1 MMKYLNVIVDSNT
14 NSTDELY
21 TYACDIEGAAV
32 GSRVKVS
39 FGTRKRL
46 IDAYVAQV
54 LEEPPEGI
62 PAGKIKKIAELDKD
76 FSLSEE
82 AMSTALWMHRRYLCR
97 YIEAVNCFLPSFN
110 SRNGRSRDPF
120 EDIEQRPEEA
130 KELTEAQRKAAAEIG
145 AAVESGEHSIFL
157 LHGVTGSG
165 KTEVYLQAMEK
176 TLKEGRQGIVLVPEI
191 SLTPQTVQRFVDR
204 FGKDIIA
211 VLHSRLTPA
220 QKDAEYKR
228 IMTGEAGLVIGAR
241 SAIFAPLRDIGLI
254 VIDEEHE
261 TSYKSDK
268 SPKYDAIE
276 LAVRRAQTQKAVLIL
291 GSATPSVQDYYR
303 SSQGIFRR
311 IELPA
316 RYNEN
321 PLPRVEI
328 ADMTLEVKAGNRSPF
343 SKALV
348 EEMDRCLKEKKQVIL
363 FLNRRGYSNHVSCR
377 ECGYVVTCP
386 ECGIAMP
393 YHKDIG
399 RCVCH
404 YCGRSVPL
412 PKVCPDCGSKII
424 GMYGVGTQQV
434 EEKAKELF
442 PEARTERVDLDTVS
456 KKGALEAI
464 LRRFEKKKTD
474 ILIGTQLVAK
484 GLDFDNVGL
493 VGVISADTSLN
504 IPDFRSGER
513 SFQLMTQAAGRSG
526 RGSEQGL
533 VIIQTYDPENAVI
546 RAASRHDYLE
556 FYGHE
561 LEIRRAVSYPP
572 FSYIFQIISA
582 DPDAEKAEAAALRWA
597 EQLRSS
603 FGGSCAVL
611 GPAATT
617 RLKLGGMYRFQIL
630 VKAPAGL
637 RQAAAEK
644 IGELKKE
651 FIKGEGAPELISI
664 DINPY
669 SFM

>member
-1 MMKYLNVIVDSNT
+1 MKYLNVIVDSNT

-21 TYACDIEGAAV
+21 TYACDTEGAAV

-39 FGTRKRL
+39 FGSRKKL
-46 IDAYVAQV
+46 IDGYVAQV
-54 LEEPPEGI
+54 LDEPPEGI
-62 PAGKIKKIAELDKD
+62 PENKIKRIAGLDTE

-97 YIEAVNCFLPSFN
+97 YIEAVNCFLPSFS
-110 SRNGRSRDPF
+110 SRNGRSKDPF
-120 EDIEQRPEEA
+120 ADIEERPEEP
-130 KELTEAQRKAAAEIG
+130 KELTDAQKKAVSEIEAALDSR
-145 AAVESGEHSIFL
+145 EHSIYL

-165 KTEVYLQAMEK
+165 KTEIYLRSMEK
-176 TLKEGRQGIVLVPEI
+176 TLAKGRQGIVLVPEI

-204 FGKDIIA
+204 FGKAGIA

-228 IMTGEAGLVIGAR
+228 IMTGEAKLVIGAR
-241 SAIFAPLRDIGLI
+241 SAVFAPMDNIGLI
-254 VIDEEHE
+254 VVDEEHE

-303 SSQGIFRR
+303 SQQGIFKR

-316 RYNEN
+316 RYNLN

-343 SKALV
+343 SKPLV
-348 EEMDRCLKEKKQVIL
+348 DEMDRCLKEKKQIIL

-377 ECGYVVTCP
+377 ECGFVVSCP

-412 PKVCPDCGSKII
+412 PKVCPDCGSRII

-434 EEKAKELF
+434 EEKVNELF
-442 PEARTERVDLDTVS
+442 PEARTERVDLDAVS
-456 KKGALEAI
+456 RKGALEAI
-464 LRRFEKKKTD
+464 LKRFEKKKTD

-493 VGVISADTSLN
+493 VGIISADTSLN

-533 VIIQTYDPENAVI
+533 VIIQSYDPENAVI
-546 RAASRHDYLE
+546 RAAARHDYKE
-556 FYGHE
+556 FYNHE

-572 FSYIFQIISA
+572 FSYIFQLIAA
-582 DPDAEKAEAAALRWA
+582 DPDAEKAEAAALKWA
-597 EQLRSS
+597 ERLRTV
-603 FGGSCAVL
+603 FDGKCAVL

-617 RLKLGGMYRFQIL
+617 RLKLGGMYRYQIL
-630 VKAPAGL
+630 VKAPAAL

-644 IGELKKE
+644 IGELKRE
-651 FIKGEGAPELISI
+651 FARGEGAPELISI